1 VLTTLFGDLAS
12 GRLKRLPYL
21 GYTLLLILAGTVFI
35 FVLAS
40 TLGGFEDLYGG
51 DFEQT
56 RKAIRDRITLPALFA
71 FVTAMVLMGFAS
83 FNLLA
88 KRLRDTG
95 LPGWKSVLAMTVAA
109 LLLTIFVSQRFNDI
123 LQALISLALFVIPS
137 DAFAGD

>member
-21 GYTLLLILAGTVFI
+21 GYTLLLIFAGTLFI

-40 TLGGFEDLYGG
+40 ALGGFDGLYGG

-56 RKAIRDRITLPALFA
+56 RRALRDRIPLPALFGFTSA
-71 FVTAMVLMGFAS
+71 IVLMGFAS

-95 LPGWKSVLAMTVAA
+95 LPGWRSVLAITVVAV
-109 LLLTIFVSQRFNDI
+109 LLTVFVSQRFNDI
-123 LQALISLALFVIPS
+123 LQALISLALFVIPT